1 MNGFTKMNSIWV
13 LLLVLIGTAC
23 ARKENARIT
32 LDMNTDW
39 AFYRGDVAHGE
50 DVGLDDSRWIP
61 ATIPH
66 IMQKR
71 NIAVGML
78 STTVLA
84 GIAGIS
90 DFRRIMR
97 VNVSPCRSRE

>member
-66 IMQKR
+66 IMQLEKKHCGGDV
-71 NIAVGML
+71 IYD
-78 STTVLA
+78 
-84 GIAGIS
+84 GIVGIS
-90 DFRRIMR
+90 NFRRIMR